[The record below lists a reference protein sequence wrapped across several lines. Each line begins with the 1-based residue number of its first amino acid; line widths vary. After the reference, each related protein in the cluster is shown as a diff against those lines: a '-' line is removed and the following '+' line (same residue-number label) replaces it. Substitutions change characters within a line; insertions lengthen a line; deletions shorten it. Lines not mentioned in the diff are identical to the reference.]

1 MKFDFNLYFQQ
12 LLTNFFNYLPKVVGA
27 LALLF
32 IGLWIIK
39 QINKMVASFFMK
51 RSYEPT
57 LESFLE
63 SILSIGLK
71 IFLIISVAGILGFQT
86 ASLITILGAA
96 GLAVGLALQGS
107 LANFA
112 GGVLILIFKPYK
124 VGDLVNLLG
133 NLGYVKQIQIFN
145 TVIVTLDNKTVILPN
160 GAVMNSPIVNLSEA
174 GNLLV
179 DLRITLPF
187 DCNFVKA
194 RQVLLDVMKANP
206 NVLLSI
212 PPTVDIMEINGAGDL
227 ILAVRS
233 NALWEKYWDA
243 YFYNYEHIH
252 KALLAEG
259 INPPLPDRFVHIVN
273 DTPINLQQV

>member
-1 MKFDFNLYFQQ
+1 VKFDFDLYLQTLLLQ
-12 LLTNFFNYLPKVVGA
+12 LLNYLPKIVGA

-39 QINKMVASFFMK
+39 QINKMLASFFQK

-63 SILSIGLK
+63 SLLSIGLK

-86 ASLITILGAA
+86 ASLVTILGAA

-112 GGVLILIFKPYK
+112 GGVLILIFKPYR

-133 NLGYVKQIQIFN
+133 NLGHVKQIQIFN
-145 TVIVTLDNKTVILPN
+145 TIIVTLDNKTVILPN

-206 NVLLSI
+206 NVLLTI
-212 PPTVDIMEINGAGDL
+212 TPTVDIMEINGAGDL

-252 KALLAEG
+252 KALLAEV
-259 INPPLPDRFVHIVN
+259 IHPPKPDRFIHMVT
-273 DTPINLQQV
+273 DTNNPITH